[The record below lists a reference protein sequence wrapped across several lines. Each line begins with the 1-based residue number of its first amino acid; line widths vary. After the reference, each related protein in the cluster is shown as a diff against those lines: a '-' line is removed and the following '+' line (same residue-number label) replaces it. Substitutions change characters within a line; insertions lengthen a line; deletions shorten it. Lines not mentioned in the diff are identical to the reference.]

1 MKLPIVLILSIFA
14 YSSAR
19 AMEISANEQ
28 KIKEYREELLYCAR
42 ISDFLRY
49 AEKFQ
54 FNDFAAASRN
64 EMLACYKLM
73 EKKQILEKSNK

>member
-1 MKLPIVLILSIFA
+1 MKLSSVLILSIFA
-14 YSSAR
+14 YSCAQ
-19 AMEISANEQ
+19 AMESDPGEQ
-28 KIKEYREELLYCAR
+28 IKEYRELLLYCAR

-54 FNDFAAASRN
+54 FNDFAAVSRN